1 MNNVDFL
8 PERIKTN
15 RARRRRLVRQGYLL
29 MACVVGLALLG
40 YARGF
45 QIDEAQAELLQLDQQ
60 VANVQTQLE
69 IREELEKT
77 QAGLLIIQRI
87 EEQLG
92 SRADTL
98 DVLSQLETVLPD
110 SIALTSLKL
119 ETMEVNV
126 KAKPAVPPSGA
137 GRVWRP
143 GNNPARARSISRD
156 RWPGRQ
162 GITRLRLT
170 LNGLAPTDVDVANFI
185 GQLSASRLF
194 EDVNMGY
201 AKNVDFGSRT
211 ARQFEASCYVVK

>member
-15 RARRRRLVRQGYLL
+15 RARRRRVVRQGYLL
-29 MACVVGLALLG
+29 TACVVGLGLLG
-40 YARGF
+40 YARCF
-45 QIDEAQAELLQLDQQ
+45 RIDEAQAELLQLDQQ

-98 DVLSQLETVLPD
+98 DVLSELESVLPD
-110 SIALTSLKL
+110 SIALRSLKL
-119 ETMEVNV
+119 ETMEVNA
-126 KAKPAVPPSGA
+126 KANPAALPSGA

-143 GNNPARARSISRD
+143 GNNPAGGRPISRD
-156 RWPGRQ
+156 RWSGRQ
-162 GITRLRLT
+162 GIARLRLT
-170 LNGLAPTDVDVANFI
+170 LKGVAPTDVDVANFI
-185 GQLSASRLF
+185 GQLSANRLF

-201 AKNVDFGSRT
+201 AKNVLFHDRA
-211 ARQFEASCYVVK
+211 ARQFEANCYVVR